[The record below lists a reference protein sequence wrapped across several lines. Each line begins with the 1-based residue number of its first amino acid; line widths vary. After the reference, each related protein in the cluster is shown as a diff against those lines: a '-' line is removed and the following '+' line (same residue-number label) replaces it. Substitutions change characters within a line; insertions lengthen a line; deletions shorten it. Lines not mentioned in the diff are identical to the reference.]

1 MSKRLKRKTAV
12 LLIVEFICLIIL
24 GVFLNHMQVSLS
36 AREQAEELQ
45 KKIEPLKDAVEEA
58 DAEAKEHTEAYDV
71 MYQSKAESLAYM
83 LREEVDAEASDTVLK
98 KYRDLLNV
106 NNVLVLDQ
114 EGNVEGRAEPSR
126 ADFTR
131 CRYNQLRTVFQDGEP
146 SEAFEVEVDQEILR
160 YYGARID
167 GDTMAV
173 IEQNPA
179 ELKSLLEDTSTW
191 KSILR
196 NVSVGTTGYAFA
208 VSARDY
214 TFLSHPRE
222 ELIGQ
227 DALDAGIR
235 TEELE
240 DGNKAWIELN
250 GESLL
255 CSVAKLGDAYAI
267 CAIPEKEIKASCR
280 VTVAVVL
287 CVFFTVIMLIV
298 AYAVFIMQDQ
308 ESQNG
313 SLESSYKK
321 VGPFWYNRL
330 VGTKSAA
337 IAVTGLCC
345 VLLTSLYMQT
355 LFSLSYRSMSNN
367 QHVQELQATIQR
379 YEEDVQQLKEQY
391 NTRYLNKCRCAAY
404 ILKEKPELRNREDLA
419 RLSQILDVEFISCF
433 DEKGFVTETN
443 SFESGF
449 QLSQNEEDQSYEF
462 NKLLAGAEYVVQ
474 EAQPNEMLGEYYQYI
489 GVALRA
495 EDGVPQ
501 GFVQICVNP
510 DKLEHALKNLQI
522 DSILDGVQ
530 IGSDGFAFAIAKE
543 DNTFA
548 YYPKENYIGGA
559 ATDYGIK
566 ESQIHDGF
574 NDYLTIGNE
583 RYYASC
589 LETEEY
595 YVYACIPENEIAA
608 NRFVMALIS
617 TAVSFVCLLII
628 SLFLSLRSKD
638 FIKSVKEN
646 GTNGPMISVTMPD
659 GKVQRTQDVSSRW
672 SNVALHWSEKTPEQK
687 MVSLLKGLLSIYAV
701 FLCGV
706 YLFNDQIFGAQS
718 LFAYIVSGSW
728 ERGLN
733 IFAFTGCIFIICL
746 VVAVTILLQKIL
758 RLLAGISGAQ
768 GETLSRLIS
777 NFVKYASVIILLYY
791 CLALLGV
798 DTVTLLTS
806 AGIIGLMI
814 SLGAQKLVS
823 DIIAGLFII
832 FEGEF
837 RVGDIVTIGDWRGTV
852 VEIGIRTTKIEE
864 AGGNI
869 KVLNNSSISG
879 IINMTKRYSF
889 ASCDFGIEY
898 GESLERVE
906 YILRQE
912 LPRMKERIPSILDGP
927 FYKGVT
933 ELGDSSVNIKIVAQC
948 RESDR
953 IQLMRDLNREVKLLC
968 DKYEINIPFPQ
979 VVLNQPAEFKE
990 ATEWQKKCAEEFNEQ
1005 QKVLSK
1011 KLEEEQ

>member
-1 MSKRLKRKTAV
+1 MSKRLKRKAAV
-12 LLIVEFICLIIL
+12 LLIVELICLVVL
-24 GVFLNHMQVSLS
+24 GVFLNNMQVSLS
-36 AREQAEELQ
+36 AKGQAEELQ
-45 KKIEPLKDAVEEA
+45 EKMEPLKDAVEAAKTEA
-58 DAEAKEHTEAYDV
+58 AEHTEAYDV
-71 MYQSKAESLAYM
+71 MYQSKAESMAYM
-83 LREEVDAEASDTVLK
+83 IREKVDAEVSDTVLK
-98 KYRDLLNV
+98 RYRDLLNV
-106 NNVLVLDQ
+106 NNVLVLDR
-114 EGNVEGRAEPSR
+114 EGNVLRNAETSR

-131 CRYNQLRTVFQDGEP
+131 ARYNRLRTVFQDGEP
-146 SEAFEVEVDQEILR
+146 SEAFEVEVDNEILR

-167 GDTMAV
+167 SDSMAV
-173 IEQNPA
+173 IEQDPA

-214 TFLSHPRE
+214 TFLYHPDE
-222 ELIGQ
+222 ERIGQ

-235 TEELE
+235 TEQLE
-240 DGNKAWIELN
+240 DKEKAWMELD
-250 GESLL
+250 GQKLL
-255 CSVAKLGDAYAI
+255 CSVTKLGDAYAI
-267 CAIPEKEIKASCR
+267 CALPEKEIEDSCH
-280 VTVAVVL
+280 VTVVVVL
-287 CVFFTVIMLIV
+287 CVFFVVITLIV
-298 AYAVFIMQDQ
+298 AYAIFIMQDQ
-308 ESQNG
+308 EEQNE
-313 SLESSYKK
+313 SLESGYKR

-330 VGTKSAA
+330 VGTKSAM
-337 IAVTGLCC
+337 IAVAGLFC

-355 LFSLSYRSMSNN
+355 LFSLSNRSMSNS

-379 YEEDVQQLKEQY
+379 YEEDVKQLREQY

-404 ILKEKPELRNREDLA
+404 ILQTKPELKNRKDLTK
-419 RLSQILDVEFISCF
+419 LSQVLDVEFISCF
-433 DEKGFVTETN
+433 DVTGTVTQTN
-443 SFESGF
+443 SYETGF
-449 QLSQNEEDQSYEF
+449 KLSQNEEDQSYEF
-462 NKLLAGAEYVVQ
+462 NRLLAGAEYVVQ
-474 EAQPNEMLGEYYQYI
+474 EAQPNEMLGEYCQYI
-489 GVALRA
+489 GVALRDG
-495 EDGVPQ
+495 DGVSQ

-510 DKLEHALKNLQI
+510 EKLEHALKNLRI

-530 IGSDGFAFAIAKE
+530 IGSGGFAFAVNKE

-548 YYPKENYIGGA
+548 YYPKEKYIGG
-559 ATDYGIK
+559 TVTEYGIR
-566 ESQIHDGF
+566 ESQLHDGF
-574 NDYLTIGNE
+574 NDYLTVG
-583 RYYASC
+583 RDKYYASC
-589 LETEEY
+589 LETEDY
-595 YVYACIPENEIAA
+595 YVYACVPENEIAS
-608 NRFVMALIS
+608 NRLVMALIS
-617 TAVSFVCLLII
+617 TAVSLVCLLII
-628 SLFLSLRSKD
+628 SLFISLRRKD
-638 FIKSVKEN
+638 FAESVQKEDRD
-646 GTNGPMISVTMPD
+646 GHMIRVVMPD

-672 SNVALHWSEKTPEQK
+672 SNVTLHWSEKTPEQK
-687 MVSLLKGLLSIYAV
+687 MASLLKGLLSIYAV
-701 FLCGV
+701 VLCGV

-718 LFAYIVSGSW
+718 LFAYIISGSW
-728 ERGLN
+728 EKGLN
-733 IFAFTGCIFIICL
+733 IFAFTGCVFIICL

-768 GETLSRLIS
+768 GETLSRLLS
-777 NFVKYASVIILLYY
+777 NFVKYASVIVLLYE

-798 DTVTLLTS
+798 DTATLLTS

-837 RVGDIVTIGDWRGTV
+837 RVGDIVTVGDWRGTV

-889 ASCDFGIEY
+889 AACDFGIEY

-906 YILRQE
+906 YILKQE
-912 LPRMKERIPSILDGP
+912 LPHMKERIPSILDGP

-990 ATEWQKKCAEEFNEQ
+990 ATQWQKKCAEKFNEE
-1005 QKVLSK
+1005 QKVLSR